1 MAINLE
7 NKLLGGRASLIMTTF
22 SNEKVKWKNIY
33 IQGSNKGSDL
43 ENKDT
48 SLAVIIYENKI
59 GDEWIGL
66 QSIKRE
72 EIYEQDFNV
81 IFSTG
86 LNKTYNFK
94 NTGKNIKNEKAES
107 LLRKINVNNLNPFR
121 NIETDEEKELSKSCP
136 GSPIYY

>member
-1 MAINLE
+1 ME
-7 NKLLGGRASLIMTTF
+7 NKLLGGVASLIMTAF

-43 ENKDT
+43 EYKDT

-86 LNKTYNFK
+86 LNKTYNF
-94 NTGKNIKNEKAES
+94 NIYLYIIFFKLFYFVCLYK
-107 LLRKINVNNLNPFR
+107 
-121 NIETDEEKELSKSCP
+121 D
-136 GSPIYY
+136 